1 MRLFDYSTWIYY
13 VFDIIFLIIEQYGN
27 LYSFLNTLMFIW
39 IMWMI
44 GMVWARDCVYED
56 DYSTKLINSVHEVEV
71 DGQCFPCL
79 PFCRECSDVDDGSC
93 SGGNCER
100 GFFYSPS
107 EDLCIA
113 CPVLC
118 QQCTSA
124 TTCSLCIDG
133 YYLDANS

>member
-56 DYSTKLINSVHEVEV
+56 DYSTKLINSVHEV
-71 DGQCFPCL
+71 
-79 PFCRECSDVDDGSC
+79 
-93 SGGNCER
+93 
-100 GFFYSPS
+100 
-107 EDLCIA
+107 
-113 CPVLC
+113 
-118 QQCTSA
+118 
-124 TTCSLCIDG
+124 
-133 YYLDANS
+133 